1 MDIFEKVIYWYQI
14 GFTVIALILCIISYI
29 RSKNPSRPA
38 KIAGVVT
45 IMMAVIFS
53 WTGVIGNMVDKNVL
67 TGEVVEVLPDNMVQL
82 RVRGEEVGEFH
93 DYVVELLPLTTQVS
107 EGDRYDYE
115 YVGKD
120 KIKIT
125 EPHQSS
131 TIYRKRKGTRKH
143 GVFIL
148 MLTIGWSLIEGKAPD
163 FITSTSLKSFTISRT
178 SP

>member
-163 FITSTSLKSFTISRT
+163 FRVEFYSKEV
-178 SP
+178 